1 MQGAEITLLTHG
13 IGLAPWGI
21 RLRRF
26 PIFPNNEACRQDFHW
41 LRRDGR
47 GYGTEMYCSPKCKSA
62 KTTLDVVRH
71 AFHAPPAFSSNPI
84 PSFSI
89 ILEMAQLISLQA
101 LARRS
106 ENPSPAEA
114 LLHAAL
120 LDPPCNSVAGLRR
133 IGLSGPD
140 DAVVAGCAFHA
151 Q

>member
-1 MQGAEITLLTHG
+1 
-13 IGLAPWGI
+13 
-21 RLRRF
+21 
-26 PIFPNNEACRQDFHW
+26 
-41 LRRDGR
+41 
-47 GYGTEMYCSPKCKSA
+47 
-62 KTTLDVVRH
+62 
-71 AFHAPPAFSSNPI
+71 
-84 PSFSI
+84 
-89 ILEMAQLISLQA
+89 MAQLISLQA

-133 IGLSGPD
+133 IGLSGSD